1 MLRSMLNGS
10 TRLRTGPTIG
20 KASDWMEDT
29 MGRRPVLVRLPSLT
43 ISSAEA
49 VREIFRFELGVMAA
63 VVTKLRSDVRQLQPF
78 QSDSESVRQQ
88 KWQVVQ
94 EEGDRITRVKDQ
106 ARRDSDAE

>member
-43 ISSAEA
+43 IGSAEA
-49 VREIFRFELGVMAA
+49 VREIFRFELEVMAA
-63 VVTKLRSDVRQLQPF
+63 VVTKLRSDVRQLQRF